1 MNPEFRV
8 IGLLLPLA
16 LGACGQSPHP
26 IDQQLSGLRPVT
38 VAPLKGM
45 DWPAGTLLCPMT
57 LYQSELY
64 ATAPVAE
71 RVNAFLKRK
80 KFVGEEGRWT
90 LIVVEPDTVGDDGI
104 EHLFFKRGNYDVISS
119 AEVLRKTAE
128 TVPAAFAPD
137 ECVPAERA
145 RVLATRSRGIARTLI
160 SFGTE

>member
-1 MNPEFRV
+1 MIPEFRV
-8 IGLLLPLA
+8 AGLLLLLA
-16 LGACGQSPHP
+16 LGACGQSRHP
-26 IDQQLSGLRPVT
+26 IEQQLSGLRPVAI
-38 VAPLKGM
+38 APLKGM

-57 LYQSELY
+57 LYQSELP

-80 KFVGEEGRWT
+80 KFLGAEEHWT
-90 LIVVEPDTVGDDGI
+90 LVVVKPDTVGDDGI
-104 EHLFFKRGNYDVISS
+104 EHLFFKRGKYDVINS

-128 TVPAAFAPD
+128 TLPAGFTPS

-145 RVLATRSRGIARTLI
+145 RVLVTRTRGMSRTLI